1 LTRGLSSSNLTV
13 FKGSAWA
20 GIFCAL
26 LACTLSVTSFGQNP
40 TPISTPPILT
50 PTPDTTPSAKVFDIP
65 LKPMPSGE
73 RVGVRIDDPL
83 PLTLGQAIEMAL
95 NNNNDIDASRN
106 DSQISEYVLQAAKG
120 IYDPLVSSENYY
132 ESLTTPT
139 ASSIGG
145 AVNGAVTLKHLY
157 GSAGVSGFSPYAGG
171 SYSALFNTSR
181 STTSNTN
188 SFLNPSYPSSLE
200 FNFTQP
206 LWRNRSIDN
215 NRRTIEIAK
224 KNIDL
229 SDEQLKQRA
238 INIVWGVEQ
247 AYWDLTFALRNLQ
260 MQIESLKVAREQ
272 LESNKRL
279 VDKGVIA
286 PIQVVAAEAQISNY
300 EQLVY
305 QAQESIT
312 RAENV
317 LKPMIL
323 PDRTSPEWSRPLTP
337 ITPVEM
343 EVPTVGLEI
352 AQAEALKNRPEI
364 AQLDTSAEINRI
376 DQRYFRNQTKPQ
388 IDLVSSYTAQGLAG
402 SETPAAIDPITGMS
416 RVPPNLVGG
425 FFTSLGNLA
434 GLNYPS
440 YHVGVNISFPVGN
453 RTAKANL
460 GRSLVEAEKI
470 ENNLAQAEQ
479 VIEAEV
485 RNAIQALRSA
495 KARLVS
501 AHDATIAA
509 QELYDSEQRQFRNGT
524 TIFYLVLQRQT
535 DLTIAR
541 ARELQSR
548 TDLNKA
554 ISEFERSIGNTL
566 AVNNVTVSR

>member
-1 LTRGLSSSNLTV
+1 
-13 FKGSAWA
+13 
-20 GIFCAL
+20 
-26 LACTLSVTSFGQNP
+26 
-40 TPISTPPILT
+40 
-50 PTPDTTPSAKVFDIP
+50 
-65 LKPMPSGE
+65 
-73 RVGVRIDDPL
+73 
-83 PLTLGQAIEMAL
+83 
-95 NNNNDIDASRN
+95 
-106 DSQISEYVLQAAKG
+106 
-120 IYDPLVSSENYY
+120 
-132 ESLTTPT
+132 
-139 ASSIGG
+139 
-145 AVNGAVTLKHLY
+145 
-157 GSAGVSGFSPYAGG
+157 
-171 SYSALFNTSR
+171 
-181 STTSNTN
+181 
-188 SFLNPSYPSSLE
+188 
-200 FNFTQP
+200 
-206 LWRNRSIDN
+206 
-215 NRRTIEIAK
+215 
-224 KNIDL
+224 
-229 SDEQLKQRA
+229 
-238 INIVWGVEQ
+238 
-247 AYWDLTFALRNLQ
+247 
-260 MQIESLKVAREQ
+260 
-272 LESNKRL
+272 
-279 VDKGVIA
+279 
-286 PIQVVAAEAQISNY
+286 
-300 EQLVY
+300 
-305 QAQESIT
+305 
-312 RAENV
+312 
-317 LKPMIL
+317 
-323 PDRTSPEWSRPLTP
+323 
-337 ITPVEM
+337 
-343 EVPTVGLEI
+343 
-352 AQAEALKNRPEI
+352 
-364 AQLDTSAEINRI
+364 LDTSAEINRI

-495 KARLVS
+495 EARLVS

-566 AVNNVTVSR
+566 TVNNVTVSR